1 MFYDVT
7 KDPTAIE
14 IIKKIPNRK
23 ITKEEILEAFHAAEP
38 ERQLC
43 IISLLEMS
51 SGQSMT
57 ELKRDAVN
65 QLLAKVGSP
74 LQV

>member
-7 KDPTAIE
+7 KDSTAVE
-14 IIKKIPNRK
+14 MIKKIPNREV
-23 ITKEEILEAFHAAEP
+23 TNEEILEAFHTAEP

-43 IISLLEMS
+43 IISLLEVS
-51 SGQSMT
+51 SGEAMT

-65 QLLAKVGSP
+65 RLLAKVGSP
-74 LQV
+74 LTV